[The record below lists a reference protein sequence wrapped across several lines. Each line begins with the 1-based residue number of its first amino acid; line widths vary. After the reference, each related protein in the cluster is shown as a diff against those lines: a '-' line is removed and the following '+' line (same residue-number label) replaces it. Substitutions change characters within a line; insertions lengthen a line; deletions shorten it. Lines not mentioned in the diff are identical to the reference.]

1 MYEIE
6 KAPDDLAAGRTPAIA
21 QFPFEALEVGHM
33 FRVPDPALFD
43 RARVYAGRAGRKLK
57 RTFSCR
63 MIDGVLAVIRT
74 A

>member
-43 RARVYAGRAGRKLK
+43 RARVYAGRAGRQ
-57 RTFSCR
+57 T
-63 MIDGVLAVIRT
+63 
-74 A
+74 